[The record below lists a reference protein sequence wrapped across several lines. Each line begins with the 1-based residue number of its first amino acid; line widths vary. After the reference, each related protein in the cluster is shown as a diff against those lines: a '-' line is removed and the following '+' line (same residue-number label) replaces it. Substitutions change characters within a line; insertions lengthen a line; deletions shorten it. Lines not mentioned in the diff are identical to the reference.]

1 MPGANIAPGP
11 IWGDPMQRVARV
23 LLVAAMVFGPGA
35 LGLAWG
41 QAAGGAPKQ
50 ASAPVCD
57 RGEFR
62 LIVDVGHT
70 AESPGATS
78 SRGFMEYD
86 FNLRLAKEIEQKL
99 LEAGF
104 TKTMLLV
111 TEGKGLKGLFKR
123 VLVAN
128 RTEADLFLS
137 IHHDSVPSY
146 FMEKWE
152 YEGQDLKFSDRFK
165 GHSIFISNSNG
176 DVKASLDF
184 GSLLGKQLKAR
195 GLQYTPHYTEA
206 FMKNRRRQLVDADAG
221 VYRYDQL
228 IVLRATRMPAVLL
241 EAGSIINRDEE
252 LLLGKPEHRALI
264 TAAVSKAVEAFCA
277 ARRPLNPHLIAR
289 SQRSSPTK
297 NIFRPA
303 AAAQPAKPGA
313 KQ

>member
-1 MPGANIAPGP
+1 VIL
-11 IWGDPMQRVARV
+11 MQRIATVG
-23 LLVAAMVFGPGA
+23 LLAATLFVPATLGP
-35 LGLAWG
+35 AWG

-50 ASAPVCD
+50 ASAPACD
-57 RGEFR
+57 RAEFQV
-62 LIVDVGHT
+62 IVDVGHT
-70 AESPGATS
+70 AESPGAVS
-78 SRGFMEYD
+78 SRGFREYD

-99 LEAGF
+99 IEAGF
-104 TKTMLLV
+104 AKTMLLV

-128 RTEADLFLS
+128 GSHADLFLS
-137 IHHDSVPSY
+137 IHHDSVPNY
-146 FMEKWE
+146 FLEKWE
-152 YEGQDLKFSDRFK
+152 YEGQELTFSDRFK
-165 GHSIFISNSNG
+165 GHSIFISNNNS
-176 DVKASLDF
+176 DVKSSLAF

-195 GLQYTPHYTEA
+195 GLQYTPHYTES
-206 FMKNRRRQLVDADAG
+206 FMKSRRRQLVDAIAG

-252 LLLGKPEHRALI
+252 ALLGTPGHRALI
-264 TAAVSKAVEAFCA
+264 AAAVSDAVEAYCA

-289 SQRSSPTK
+289 SQRSNPTK